1 MKRLMS
7 VFSSFVLAA
16 SVAMAAGTT
25 QLQTVNEGA
34 PEWDFGGDLRIRWVG
49 QNHMADMPSVH
60 QESGGTDYVRFR
72 TRLWGKVTSEE
83 LEAYLR
89 VTNEFRYYRSPR
101 SASGSQ
107 RFPDETF
114 IDNLYVTFKDV
125 ADFIDVKI
133 GRQDISFG
141 ERRIIGE
148 GTPMDGSRSC
158 YFDAARLTFKLD
170 SKRTLDALALYMA
183 DEDWLPTLGRRH
195 SAHSANAKSYHP
207 TLNGYDQDEYGFAL
221 YYQDRSSAAMGWDL
235 YYFFKGET
243 GSEKDPAMCKTVRGA
258 FHSHTFGT
266 RLLPKFS
273 QTVSGELELAVQ
285 VGDDNLLAMMAYAGL
300 TYAPG
305 WAWNPQFTVAAYYL
319 SGDRDGTRGR
329 HAWHSLYNRET
340 ALGDMVGAMYEGF
353 DHNNLFYPHIGL
365 KLTPSENQFFF
376 MHTGPLF
383 APVEEKD
390 ENGGTYGHFR
400 GYYMQAAHDIAIGRI
415 FAQDSIFEAVKFGV
429 LGEVMAKGNT
439 FDEDHDHFGFYA
451 QVQFTC
457 AF

>member
-7 VFSSFVLAA
+7 WVSSLVLTA
-16 SVAMAAGTT
+16 SVAMAAGATE
-25 QLQTVNEGA
+25 LRVNEGA

-49 QNHMADMPSVH
+49 QNNMADMPDVH
-60 QESGGTDYVRFR
+60 KESGGTDYVRFR
-72 TRLWGKVTSEE
+72 TRLWGKVTTEE

-101 SASGSQ
+101 TASGTQ

-125 ADFIDVKI
+125 ADFIDVKV

-183 DEDWLPTLGRRH
+183 NEDWMPTLGRRH
-195 SAHSANAKSYHP
+195 DAYRKNTKSYHP
-207 TLNGYDQDEYGFAL
+207 QLNGLNQDEYGFAL
-221 YYQDRSSAAMGWDL
+221 YYQDRTKADFGWDA
-235 YYFFKGET
+235 YYFFKGER
-243 GSEKDPAMCKTVRGA
+243 GSEATQGA
-258 FHSHTFGT
+258 FHSHTVGT

-273 QTVSGELELAVQ
+273 KTLSGEVELTVQ
-285 VGDDNLLAMMAYAGL
+285 AGDDNLMAMMAYTGL

-305 WAWNPQFTVAAYYL
+305 GAWDPRFTVAAYYL
-319 SGDRDGTRGR
+319 SGDRDGTRGK

-340 ALGDMVGAMYEGF
+340 ALGDMVGAMYEWF

-365 KLTPSENQFFF
+365 KLTPSENQSFF

-400 GYYMQAAHDIAIGRI
+400 GYYMQAAYDIAVGRI
-415 FAQDSIFEAVKFGV
+415 FAQDSLFEALKFGV

-439 FDEDHDHFGFYA
+439 YDEGEDNFGYYA
-451 QVQFTC
+451 QVQFTY